1 MKINANENNIIQC
14 DETGLQRTM
23 HSNQHRIYNE
33 QWCHIATALLNNSI
47 LYILQNNANVGDFL
61 SFWQAKFN
69 IKGIK
74 NKNISRN
81 KALHTHTQTQRNTCV

>member
-33 QWCHIATALLNNSI
+33 QWCQLPKILDITTALVNNSI

-61 SFWQAKFN
+61 TFWQAKFN

-74 NKNISRN
+74 NKDIPRN
-81 KALHTHTQTQRNTCV
+81 TQRNTCV